1 MTITDGDQSKTLATA
16 ATTSATFTAV
26 FTGLISDG
34 NSHTVTAAPF
44 GCNAATATYSAPGS
58 CTQPVGAQLS
68 LTKLV
73 DKSKAKLGDVLSYT
87 MVLTNIGSST
97 ATNVVVRDSLSTG
110 LTFVTGSAT
119 TPSGTTLTQ
128 GTPVS
133 TWKVASL
140 TANQSYSLI
149 YQATVDSSGVLYN
162 QATLPGDTATVCT
175 SIPILVCTGDVYVF
189 RLTAKPGRSSYRWF
203 KDEVELTSQTT
214 NTLDIT
220 APGTY
225 SLAVD
230 NVSGKCPD
238 FSCCPFIVQEDTLPT
253 FRAIASPATCT
264 GSTTMAN
271 GKIVLSNFRSVYT
284 YQYSLGT
291 DFNPA
296 ASLSGTPKTIPAGG
310 VIVSNL
316 ASPATAQ
323 SYTVRV
329 YNSSGCYTDVTA
341 VLLPTVCCSVSVSAT
356 PGSCAPLT
364 STYSTTALI
373 SLTNPMAGTL
383 TVSDG
388 PKSLTFATTAG
399 SSTTFAAIFD
409 NIISDGSSHT
419 VVVSLPGCSTANTT
433 YTAPGSCSIGLG
445 VSITNSGTCLPATN
459 TYTATGVISLTNAIT
474 GSVMITDGTSTT
486 TISVSAGATS
496 LPYSMSG
503 LLSGT
508 GSHTVTATYLGHTA
522 SATYTSPLS
531 CSVAPTCSLSATATA
546 GLCATATNTYS
557 ASVVV
562 SLTNAS
568 STTLTISLPGFSPSS
583 QTVASGTSSFIAI
596 LPNLPSDGAS
606 HTITVSS
613 PDCGTTTATFTAPGS
628 CSVTPICSVT
638 IAPTP
643 GQCQTATNT
652 FTTVAVITV
661 NNPPT
666 GVLTVTDGPA
676 SLTFA
681 TTAGSNASFTA
692 TLANIVSNGA
702 SHTVTASLPGCST
715 TTATYTAP
723 GSCSVAPICSLVA
736 SVTAGQ
742 CAVATNTYSSTAVI
756 QLTNPVA
763 GTLTVSDGPS
773 SATFVTTAGSSAVFT
788 VTFTDLKSDGSTHT
802 VIASLP
808 GCGTTTANYSAPV
821 SCSVTP
827 VCSISAIATV
837 GACTPATNT
846 HSSTVVISLTNP
858 TTGTLT
864 VTNREQ
870 IQTFQTSSATTSL
883 TAIFNNL
890 ISDGANHSV
899 TVSLPGCSTASS
911 SYTAPSSCSIGLSLS
926 AVNPGACLPA
936 TNTYTTTGTIS
947 LTNAVAGVIT
957 ITDGNITNTVS
968 VSTGT
973 TSLPYS
979 MSGLLSGTDSHTVT
993 VNYLGHTSS
1002 ATYTSP
1008 LSCSVAPSC
1017 SLSAV
1022 ATAGVCATATNTYS
1036 ASVVVSL
1043 TNASATTIT
1052 ISVPGLT
1059 PSSQTVAAGTSSFTT
1074 VLAGLTSDGASHT
1087 ATISSPTCGTTTAIF
1102 TAPGSCSLTPICS
1115 ISSLA
1120 TAGSCSATT
1129 NTYSTLVV
1137 ISLTNPIAGTLTVST
1152 GGQTQT
1158 LSTSS
1163 ATTSLTAVFANLT
1176 SDGASH
1182 TVQLSLPGC
1191 STTSTSY
1198 TAPSSC
1204 SVGMGLSVTD
1214 PGVCIPGTNTYNT
1227 TGVVSLTNAT
1237 AGVLTITDGS
1247 SSLTVTVATGAT
1259 SIPYSLSGLPSGT
1272 GLHTVIV
1279 SYLGQTAS
1287 TTYTAPLSCSTAC
1300 SVTAVATAIPVTCAG
1315 TTALQNGK
1323 IVINGF
1329 STGDTYQYS
1338 GGVVFNSAVALSGPA
1353 QAIPAGGVIVSN
1365 LANPASAQP
1374 FTVRIYS
1381 TSGCYK
1387 DSTVMLTPSVC
1398 TCPANACV
1406 PLVVKLTRRVRR

>member
-1 MTITDGDQSKTLATA
+1 MLTLISNPSACKTLLTHRLQVLHSFKLGLLSVLAIGIFLSSQVVRAQCSTAITVLPGVCNTTTNTYSSTAIVTITNPPVGILTITDGDQSKTLATA

-87 MVLTNIGSST
+87 MVLTNVGSST

-110 LTFVTGSAT
+110 LTFVTGSSTAPT
-119 TPSGTTLTQ
+119 GTTFNQ

-140 TANQSYSLI
+140 TANQSYNLV

-162 QATLPGDTATVCT
+162 QAIITGDTATVCT
-175 SIPILVCTGDVYVF
+175 SVPILVCTGDVYVF

-203 KDEVELTSQTT
+203 KNDVELTSQTT

-253 FRAIASPATCT
+253 FRAIAVPATCT
-264 GSTTMAN
+264 GSTTLTN
-271 GKIVLSNFRSVYT
+271 GNITLSNFRSAYT

-296 ASLSGTPKTIPAGG
+296 ASLSGAPKTIPAGG

-419 VVVSLPGCSTANTT
+419 VVVSLPGCSTASTT

-459 TYTATGVISLTNAIT
+459 TYTATGVISLTNATT
-474 GSVMITDGTSTT
+474 GSVIITDGANTT

-496 LPYSMSG
+496 VPYSMSG

-522 SATYTSPLS
+522 SASYTSPLS

-546 GLCATATNTYS
+546 GICATATNTYS
-557 ASVVV
+557 ASVVI
-562 SLTNAS
+562 SLTNS
-568 STTLTISLPGFSPSS
+568 SATTLSINLPGFSPSS
-583 QTVASGTSSFIAI
+583 QTVASGITNFTVI
-596 LPNLPSDGAS
+596 LPNLPSDGVN
-606 HTITVSS
+606 HTVTISS

-628 CSVTPICSVT
+628 CSVTPVCSMT
-638 IAPTP
+638 IVPTP

-652 FTTVAVITV
+652 FTTVAVVTV

-702 SHTVTASLPGCST
+702 SHTVTASLPGCSM

-788 VTFTDLKSDGSTHT
+788 ITFIDLKSDGSTHT

-808 GCGTTTANYSAPV
+808 GCGTTTASYSAPV
-821 SCSVTP
+821 SCSVTPTP

-837 GACTPATNT
+837 GACAPATNT

-864 VTNREQ
+864 VTNRGQ

-883 TAIFNNL
+883 TAIFSNL
-890 ISDGANHSV
+890 ISDGASHSV
-899 TVSLPGCSTASS
+899 TVSLPDCST
-911 SYTAPSSCSIGLSLS
+911 T
-926 AVNPGACLPA
+926 
-936 TNTYTTTGTIS
+936 
-947 LTNAVAGVIT
+947 
-957 ITDGNITNTVS
+957 
-968 VSTGT
+968 
-973 TSLPYS
+973 
-979 MSGLLSGTDSHTVT
+979 
-993 VNYLGHTSS
+993 S
-1002 ATYTSP
+1002 ATYT
-1008 LSCSVAPSC
+1008 AP
-1017 SLSAV
+1017 A
-1022 ATAGVCATATNTYS
+1022 
-1036 ASVVVSL
+1036 
-1043 TNASATTIT
+1043 
-1052 ISVPGLT
+1052 
-1059 PSSQTVAAGTSSFTT
+1059 
-1074 VLAGLTSDGASHT
+1074 
-1087 ATISSPTCGTTTAIF
+1087 
-1102 TAPGSCSLTPICS
+1102 
-1115 ISSLA
+1115 
-1120 TAGSCSATT
+1120 SCSAGIR
-1129 NTYSTLVV
+1129 L
-1137 ISLTNPIAGTLTVST
+1137 A
-1152 GGQTQT
+1152 
-1158 LSTSS
+1158 
-1163 ATTSLTAVFANLT
+1163 
-1176 SDGASH
+1176 
-1182 TVQLSLPGC
+1182 
-1191 STTSTSY
+1191 
-1198 TAPSSC
+1198 
-1204 SVGMGLSVTD
+1204 VTD

-1237 AGVLTITDGS
+1237 TGVLTITDGS
-1247 SSLTVTVATGAT
+1247 SSLTVTVATSAT
-1259 SIPYSLSGLPSGT
+1259 SVPYSLSGLPSGT
-1272 GLHTVIV
+1272 GLHTVVV

-1287 TTYTAPLSCSTAC
+1287 TTYTAPLSCSPAC

-1315 TTALQNGK
+1315 TMALQNGK

-1353 QAIPAGGVIVSN
+1353 QAVPAGGVIVSN